1 MTYWVCSCPGTHQ
14 GKWDSFGGPR
24 KGWATGFCIC
34 TDLGCPHRVLL
45 LCPLL
50 HALQEQTAG
59 GWTSPRTHPRD
70 WQPRSASHSHPPD
83 ISSWQS
89 CGELKPFLWTSL
101 KQEKVMERRWG
112 EKEEKERGSWQM
124 VRLWQSG
131 CLVFL
136 ARVSSSGDHSF
147 LPNREALGPAWRVL
161 SYLVDPSAQFSTW
174 QSQAAGSQTKGF
186 PWTSSLPP
194 NCLQKTKIPILTKTP
209 SIAVTPKQV

>member
-1 MTYWVCSCPGTHQ
+1 MPWDPPGKVGLFRTSEKGLSNRVLCLHWVGVPTLGPASLPLASRTPGTN
-14 GKWDSFGGPR
+14 GR
-24 KGWATGFCIC
+24 
-34 TDLGCPHRVLL
+34 
-45 LCPLL
+45 
-50 HALQEQTAG
+50 
-59 GWTSPRTHPRD
+59 GWTSPRTHPHD
-70 WQPRSASHSHPPD
+70 WQPRSASRSHPPD

-131 CLVFL
+131 CLAFL

-161 SYLVDPSAQFSTW
+161 SYLVDLSAQFSTW

-194 NCLQKTKIPILTKTP
+194 NCLQKTKAPILTKTP